1 VKKVFIRGYKD
12 KDREE
17 CRALWGELTQWH
29 RDIYD
34 DSGIGGANPGLHFD
48 EHLKKVGHRQLI
60 VASVGSKVVGL
71 VGYMDGE
78 EEFEVEPLIVSRD
91 CRGKGIGTMLLNEVR
106 KRVQKQKGV
115 KYLSVRPVARNER
128 AIEYFRSRGF
138 DKIGRIELF
147 IDFSGRE
154 WKKDMS
160 LFERQFEY

>member
-1 VKKVFIRGYKD
+1 MKKVIVRGYKD

-34 DSGIGGANPGLHFD
+34 DPGIGGANPGLYFD
-48 EHLKKVGHRQLI
+48 EHLEKVGPRQLI
-60 VASVGSKVVGL
+60 VASIGSKVVGL
-71 VGYMDGE
+71 VGYIDQE
-78 EEFEVEPLIVSRD
+78 EEIEVEPLIVSRD
-91 CRGKGIGTMLLNEVR
+91 CRGLGIGTRLLDEVKR
-106 KRVQKQKGV
+106 RVQKKKGI

-147 IDFSGRE
+147 IDFSGHE
-154 WKKDMS
+154 WKKDLS
-160 LFERQFEY
+160 LFEHQFEY